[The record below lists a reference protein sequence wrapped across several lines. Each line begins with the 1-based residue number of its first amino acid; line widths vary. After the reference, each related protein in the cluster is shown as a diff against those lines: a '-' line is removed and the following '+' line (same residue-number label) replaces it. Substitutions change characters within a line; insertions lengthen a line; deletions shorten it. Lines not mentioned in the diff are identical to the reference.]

1 MKLEDRLNEAGTPI
15 GIHRVSFKGDVVN
28 NIAEKDSRTEARE
41 AIYKDLDTLL
51 GKNEPIDVGRYENG
65 RDMWGKEWA
74 RLHNAEPKARNN
86 HRAELRNK
94 LKGYCGVE
102 G

>member
-41 AIYKDLDTLL
+41 AIYKDLTELVGADKTVMGLLDT
-51 GKNEPIDVGRYENG
+51 PINID
-65 RDMWGKEWA
+65 A
-74 RLHNAEPKARNN
+74 ISKASQNN
-86 HRAELRNK
+86 LRAELRNK

>member
-1 MKLEDRLNEAGTPI
+1 MKLEDRLKDVADKSSPVATL
-15 GIHRVSFKGDVVN
+15 KGVPNPMVN
-28 NIAEKDSRTEARE
+28 PAHIKEARE

-51 GKNEPIDVGRYENG
+51 GENEPIDVGRYENG
-65 RDMWGKEWA
+65 RDMWGEEWA